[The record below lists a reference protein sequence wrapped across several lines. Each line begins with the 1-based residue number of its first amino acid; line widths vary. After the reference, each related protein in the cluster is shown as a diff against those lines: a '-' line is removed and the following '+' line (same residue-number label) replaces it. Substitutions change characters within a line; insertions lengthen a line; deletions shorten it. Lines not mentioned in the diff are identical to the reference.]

1 MNITLILSG
10 GSGVRFGSGTP
21 KQYYMLMG
29 KEVIAYS
36 LDASLKSLLTNKTI
50 IIAGTQYVERLSSTY
65 GVTCIEGG
73 ASRNESL
80 KKGLEYI
87 KASYPL
93 CEKVFINEAV
103 RPFLTIEIIDEYY
116 RYLDEYDAVIT
127 TQHIT
132 DSLGRES
139 EAVTMRDEYYL
150 IQAPEAFRFDL
161 LYQYFSAD
169 SPITATVQQ
178 LPADRNVMKYY
189 DFKNNMK
196 ITYREDLLFAEQLMR
211 LRSGDG
217 ACGVY

>member
-36 LDASLKSLLTNKTI
+36 IDASLNSNLMNETI
-50 IIAGTQYVERLSSTY
+50 IIAGTQYVERLSGAY

-80 KKGLEYI
+80 KKGLDYI
-87 KASYPL
+87 NVTYPS

-103 RPFLTIEIIDEYY
+103 RPFLTTKIIDEYY
-116 RYLDEYDAVIT
+116 SYLDEYDAVIT

-132 DSLGRES
+132 DSLGRDG

-150 IQAPEAFRFDL
+150 IQAPEAFRFDY
-161 LYQYFSAD
+161 LYRHFSAE
-169 SPITATVQQ
+169 STITATVQQ
-178 LPADRNVMKYY
+178 LPDDRKVLKYF
-189 DFKNNMK
+189 DFRHNMK
-196 ITYREDLLFAEQLMR
+196 ITYKEDLLHAEQILR
-211 LRSGDG
+211 LYYGNSADNER
-217 ACGVY
+217 